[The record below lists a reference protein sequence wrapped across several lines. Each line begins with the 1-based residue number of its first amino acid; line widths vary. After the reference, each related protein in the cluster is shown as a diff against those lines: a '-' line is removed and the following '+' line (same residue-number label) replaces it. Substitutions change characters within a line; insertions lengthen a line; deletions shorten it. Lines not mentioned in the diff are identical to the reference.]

1 MPQKRRG
8 VLIDTFAGW
17 GGLSLGMEQAGFDV
31 QVSADVEPVNAATH
45 HHNFSYGRSLA
56 LDLHQDQTAALR
68 RALPGG
74 TDVDALTMGRPI
86 DAIVGGPPCQGIS
99 AIGKKRGDDE
109 RNQLM
114 ESFIEHGVRLE
125 AKYLVME
132 QVPTLLQSQNEGIL
146 DAIRE
151 RLLRAGYGMVDPQV
165 LRAVDFGV
173 PQRRERVFLLIHRGD
188 MPAPSYPVPTHG
200 VEGDM
205 FSKPTPTVAD
215 AFDGLPD
222 CDDHAELWDRDWVRT
237 GFDAPTG
244 RYGRLMRGLENDAE
258 DLSYRR
264 DWDPGL
270 LTCSQRTRHEDES
283 IVRFMATEPGRNE
296 PISRRHR
303 LDPRGQ
309 SLTLRAGSNAEHGS
323 FTAVVPIHTKGS
335 RVITVREGCRLH
347 GTPDWVRLSP
357 SKIAAYRQLGN
368 SVVPALGRAVGQQIM
383 KALDLA
389 PEAPSDIVPLGRDQD
404 LFASTSIRSV
414 AQAA

>member
-1 MPQKRRG
+1 MTNTRRG
-8 VLIDTFAGW
+8 ILVDTFAGF

-31 QVSADVEPVNAATH
+31 QVAADVEPVNAATH
-45 HHNFSYGRSLA
+45 EYLFSYGKSLC
-56 LDLHQDQTAALR
+56 LDLHEDQSKAIK

-109 RNQLM
+109 RNKLM
-114 ESFIEHGVRLE
+114 ESFIDHGVRLE

-132 QVPTLLQSQNEGIL
+132 QVPTLLQKQNEGIV

-151 RLLRAGYGMVDPQV
+151 RLHRAGYGMVDPQV

-188 MPAPSYPVPTHG
+188 MPAPEYPMPTHG
-200 VEGDM
+200 VEGDL
-205 FSKPTPTVAD
+205 FSKPTPTVFD

-222 CDDHAELWDRDWVRT
+222 CDDFEELWHRDWVYAYS
-237 GFDAPTG
+237 GFPTS
-244 RYGRLMRGLENDAE
+244 RYGRLMRGLENDAD

-264 DWDPGL
+264 HWNPGL
-270 LTCSQRTRHEDES
+270 LTCSQRTRHEEAS
-283 IVRFMATEPGRNE
+283 IARFIATEPGKNE
-296 PISRRHR
+296 RISRRHR
-303 LDPRGQ
+303 LDPNGQ

-323 FTAVVPIHTKGS
+323 FTAVVPIHTKGT

-347 GTPDWVRLSP
+347 GLPDWVRLSS

-368 SVVPALGRAVGQQIM
+368 SVIPAMGQAVGRQIM

-389 PEAPSDIVPLGRDQD
+389 PSAPSEVIPYGNEEL
-404 LFASTSIRSV
+404 LSSTSIRSV
-414 AQAA
+414 SKAA